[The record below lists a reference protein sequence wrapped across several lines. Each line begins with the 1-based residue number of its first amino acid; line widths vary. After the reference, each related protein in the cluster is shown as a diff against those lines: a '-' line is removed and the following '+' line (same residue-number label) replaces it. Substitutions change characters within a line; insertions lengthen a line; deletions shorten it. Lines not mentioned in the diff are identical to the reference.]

1 MPSLNGGR
9 GEGVAG
15 MVKRPFTVT
24 LNSSLTAL
32 LHLSD
37 NVLVVK
43 TIFYSLFLFF
53 PFELKVDKPVFPPSI
68 LQLNTVNR
76 RVINV

>member
-1 MPSLNGGR
+1 
-9 GEGVAG
+9 
-15 MVKRPFTVT
+15 MVKRPFTGA

-43 TIFYSLFLFF
+43 TISYS
-53 PFELKVDKPVFPPSI
+53 VFSSHSPCFCSFI
-68 LQLNTVNR
+68 GR
-76 RVINV
+76 I